1 MVPGGGGSLMR
12 SVQLTALLENSPEG
26 VTAALDVVNGFDT
39 ALVDGFARVSERQT
53 AALAA
58 LAGSVA
64 GSPLA
69 APVAEAAAKLGTG
82 AIGADQ
88 LSALAAARAALLGAV
103 HDALLGQ
110 LDTALG
116 RNRSGWDAATATA
129 APSPLAV
136 GSRAWLGEL
145 AIAGWR
151 GVDHDLVA
159 AADQTVEAL
168 LSDPALRRL
177 AVLLD
182 GFTAELGASS
192 PVATMDRIPARRWA
206 DLWTRALLLSW
217 RTAESTAPETVSGR
231 LLILG
236 VDVHE
241 HGTAVQAQ
249 VYGVL
254 ESNGAPARRVRVS
267 VSAAKVDTIVGPA
280 VWQLLSGH
288 PQLLAALAGHRVLEL
303 TDMPLTATGDLVW
316 HDVRAKAGES
326 ADPFVTATVLLN
338 EAQAPAV
345 APLDRDPVHIAEP
358 VLLEGYRFKDGA
370 MELDGH
376 RLGVELHALPTSG
389 PLTAVAVTNSSAMIG
404 LLRWDAA
411 GWSVRP
417 LAVQRKVKGAL
428 TVIHGGDWALGP
440 TDPKIAK
447 AQAKS
452 GDAVA
457 VLRERAG
464 RLLRK

>member
-1 MVPGGGGSLMR
+1 MR
-12 SVQLTALLENSPEG
+12 GVQLTALLDNSPEG
-26 VTAALDVVNGFDT
+26 VTETLDVVNGFDN

-53 AALAA
+53 AALTA

-103 HDALLGQ
+103 HDALVAQ
-110 LDTALG
+110 VDTALG
-116 RNRSGWDAATATA
+116 RNRSEWASSSADL

-168 LSDPALRRL
+168 LNEPALRRL
-177 AVLLD
+177 AVLMD

-192 PVATMDRIPARRWA
+192 PIATMDRIPARRWA

-217 RTAESTAPETVSGR
+217 RGPESTAPETVSGR
-231 LLILG
+231 LLPLG

-254 ESNGAPARRVRVS
+254 ESANAPARRVRAS

-280 VWQLLSGH
+280 IWQLLSAH
-288 PQLLAALAGHRVLEL
+288 PQLLSALAEHRALEL
-303 TDMPLTATGDLVW
+303 TDMPLAATGDLVW
-316 HDVRAKAGES
+316 HDARAKAGEA
-326 ADPFVTATVLLN
+326 ADPFVTATVLLHQ
-338 EAQAPAV
+338 AQAPAT

-358 VLLEGYRFKDGA
+358 VLLEGYRFRDGA

-376 RLGVELHALPTSG
+376 LLPVELDALPSSG
-389 PLTAVAVTNSSAMIG
+389 PLTRVAVTNSSAMIA

-417 LAVQRKVKGAL
+417 LAVQRKVKGAI
-428 TVIHGGDWALGP
+428 TGIHGGDWALGP